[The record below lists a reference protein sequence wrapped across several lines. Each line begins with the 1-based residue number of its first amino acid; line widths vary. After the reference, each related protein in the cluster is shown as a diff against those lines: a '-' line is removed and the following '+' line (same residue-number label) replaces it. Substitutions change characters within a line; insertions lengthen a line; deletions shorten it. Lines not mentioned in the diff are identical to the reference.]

1 MGTEGRKEG
10 GWVRGREGSRRFPV
24 NLYRSKR
31 NGVGHPVEKIC
42 KCKLVLGVCGMV
54 GDTPAFFYPVG
65 TEGVRRRHFYP
76 LADSVRATGKNP
88 GTGRKNPRFF
98 VETPGHIMENLYYP

>member
-1 MGTEGRKEG
+1 MGWGTRLKKYVNANWYLVFVVW
-10 GWVRGREGSRRFPV
+10 WVT
-24 NLYRSKR
+24 
-31 NGVGHPVEKIC
+31 HPH
-42 KCKLVLGVCGMV
+42 
-54 GDTPAFFYPVG
+54 FFYPVG